1 MSELRFERGAATTLR
16 TMSIEQGAGIGGQ
29 EYLAQPTTVRAPMR
43 GEIRHGLFDTGGPVQ
58 VEVDVSHG
66 SGRR

>member
-1 MSELRFERGAATTLR
+1 VNFASNEALPRHT
-16 TMSIEQGAGIGGQ
+16 SIEQGAGIAGQ
-29 EYLAQPTTVRAPMR
+29 EYLAQPTTVSAAVREDA
-43 GEIRHGLFDTGGPVQ
+43 RHSLFDTGGPVQ